1 MSAFWGLGFFPL
13 CLTLHALPGAAAKVW
28 CEAAPLAGSG
38 SRQSTQVAQYEREGN
53 KTPFL
58 PLISCYNGKRVAKV
72 FCIPI
77 DSFLTLKQ
85 DSASPTCINCQNNC
99 GVDVK
104 TNADTS
110 RCSRLFL
117 QKACQESLRWNKKY
131 FYSVLHVLKV
141 SLVNSGLHG
150 ACLLWLGIP

>member
-1 MSAFWGLGFFPL
+1 M
-13 CLTLHALPGAAAKVW
+13 
-28 CEAAPLAGSG
+28 
-38 SRQSTQVAQYEREGN
+38 AQYKREGN

-77 DSFLTLKQ
+77 DPFLTLKQ

-117 QKACQESLRWNKKY
+117 QKACQEPLRWNKKY
-131 FYSVLHVLKV
+131 FYSVMHVLKV
-141 SLVNSGLHG
+141 SVVNSDLHG
-150 ACLLWLGIP
+150 SCLLWLGIPKRLNALWAAPLHFIPTYIPVSAAESQCPYHLDLVCTSDK